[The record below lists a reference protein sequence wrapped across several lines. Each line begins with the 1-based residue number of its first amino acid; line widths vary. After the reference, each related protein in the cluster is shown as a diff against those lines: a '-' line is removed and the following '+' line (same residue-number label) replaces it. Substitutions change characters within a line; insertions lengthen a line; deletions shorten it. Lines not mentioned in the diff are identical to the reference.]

1 MMVTGQDNDPFG
13 IIELLRKSTEAL
25 NNAETPDAG
34 IQALREQWAE
44 LPVLGPFPQR
54 QQLLQ
59 DLADH
64 SARYQQAVTQQLIA
78 AQGFFN
84 DCLAVFQA
92 SIEEDKPAPD
102 ELSARWIAIAEPR
115 YEAWLDQPETQD
127 KIAELINA
135 WSAYTKSL
143 RTLNDE
149 ILEDLGMPSS
159 RGLEDIAEELQRLR
173 RRYREQ
179 IKELRADVDA
189 LKAAQAASDE

>member
-59 DLADH
+59 DLTEH
-64 SARYQQAVTQQLIA
+64 STRYQQAVTQQLVA
-78 AQGFFN
+78 AQTFFN
-84 DCLAVFQA
+84 DCLSAFQV
-92 SIEEDKPAPD
+92 SIEEDKPD
-102 ELSARWIAIAEPR
+102 SHELSARWIAIAEPR

-127 KIAELINA
+127 RIAELINA
-135 WSAYTKSL
+135 WSAYTKTL
-143 RTLNDE
+143 RALNDE